1 MLPRVSTA
9 TRAPDDAAPLPFR
22 DGEIIA
28 GKYEVERILGQG
40 GMGIVVSAHHIA
52 LQQKVAIKLLLP
64 ASMSVPGAA
73 PRFLRE
79 ARSAA
84 AIQSE
89 HVARVLDVGTLDS
102 GQPFM
107 VMEYLTGSD
116 LGGVLHRTGRLPITD
131 AVDYVLQACEAIAEA
146 HARGIVH
153 RDLKPDNVFLTRRA
167 DGSSLVK
174 ILDFGLSKPAM
185 EELSGAATPSLTGAN
200 MVAGSPQ
207 YMSPEQVR
215 SLKNVDH
222 RTDVWSLGVLLYEL
236 LTGQRPFEADTI
248 AGVFAKIA
256 ADAPLRPRTL
266 RPDMPPSLEAVV
278 MRCLEKDLSLR
289 TQDVA
294 SLATGLEPHAPPA
307 SRTSVE
313 RIVRLG
319 APAGRAALSHP
330 VATSAP
336 QQPSGAD
343 SMEADIPTMAAPDGY
358 GAPGASPPAP
368 VHSAVQDLSRP
379 PVGGPSGASR
389 PLVGGDPSGPPFDR
403 ASGVSRPLVGGD
415 PSGPPFDV
423 QSGVSAGHAS
433 DSHNLYSSPSA
444 EAQNPSLRARKPD
457 MGSVGLELAAVRSVH
472 PAERGRV
479 SSRPSLDEA
488 PPPPIGD
495 LRLGGPIGML
505 VVAILVAAA
514 DMVLARTQGSPVSF
528 GPVTALWL
536 AGPLAIAGAIWLVAR
551 ILNR

>member
-1 MLPRVSTA
+1 MLAAVTTA
-9 TRAPDDAAPLPFR
+9 TRAPEAPSLPFR

-28 GKYEVERILGQG
+28 GKYEVERVLGQG
-40 GMGIVVSAHHIA
+40 GMGVVVSAHHIA

-64 ASMSVPGAA
+64 TSMGIPGAA

-79 ARSAA
+79 ARSAV

-116 LGGVLHRTGRLPITD
+116 LGAVLRKTGRLPMSE

-153 RDLKPDNVFLTRRA
+153 RDLKPDNIFLTRRA

-185 EELSGAATPSLTGAN
+185 EETDGSATPSLTGAN

-222 RTDVWSLGVLLYEL
+222 RTDIWSLGVLLYEL

-266 RPDMPPSLEAVV
+266 RPEMPPSLETVV
-278 MRCLEKDLSLR
+278 MRCLEKDIPLR
-289 TQDVA
+289 IQDVPA
-294 SLATGLEPHAPPA
+294 LATALLPFAPPA

-319 APAGRAALSHP
+319 APSLRALMVSPATPSLAPAGP
-330 VATSAP
+330 
-336 QQPSGAD
+336 D
-343 SMEADIPTMAAPDGY
+343 SMEVDIPTMAAPTDHVP
-358 GAPGASPPAP
+358 GAPPPALP
-368 VHSAVQDLSRP
+368 S
-379 PVGGPSGASR
+379 PSGLPAAHS
-389 PLVGGDPSGPPFDR
+389 
-403 ASGVSRPLVGGD
+403 
-415 PSGPPFDV
+415 
-423 QSGVSAGHAS
+423 SAPHGM
-433 DSHNLYSSPSA
+433 LSSPSA
-444 EAQNPSLRARKPD
+444 EVENPLLRSRAAD
-457 MGSVGLELAAVRSVH
+457 MLSIGLELASLQSPH
-472 PAERGRV
+472 PVERARLA
-479 SSRPSLDEA
+479 SRPPVEEE
-488 PPPPIGD
+488 PPPAVELHLGRPIAV
-495 LRLGGPIGML
+495 L

-514 DMVLARTQGSPVSF
+514 DMVLARIQGTQVSF
-528 GPVTALWL
+528 GPVTPLWL
-536 AGPLAIAGAIWLVAR
+536 AGPLAVAGSIWLVLVLLKR
-551 ILNR
+551 

>member
-1 MLPRVSTA
+1 MSTA

-64 ASMSVPGAA
+64 SSMSVPGAA

-116 LGGVLHRTGRLPITD
+116 LGGVLQRTGRLPITD

-215 SLKNVDH
+215 SLKSVDH
-222 RTDVWSLGVLLYEL
+222 RTDVWSLGVILYEL

-256 ADAPLRPRTL
+256 ADAPLRPRAL

-294 SLATGLEPHAPPA
+294 SLATGLAPHAPPA

-319 APAGRAALSHP
+319 APAGRAALSSP
-330 VATSAP
+330 VAASAP
-336 QQPSGAD
+336 PQSNGAD
-343 SMEADIPTMAAPDGY
+343 SMEEDIPTMAAPDGY
-358 GAPGASPPAP
+358 GAAAAPPPAP
-368 VHSAVQDLSRP
+368 VHSAAHDLPRASA
-379 PVGGPSGASR
+379 GGPSGAPR
-389 PLVGGDPSGPPFDR
+389 PVVGSGQSGPPFDPVTG
-403 ASGVSRPLVGGD
+403 AQRPLAGIGSGQ
-415 PSGPPFDV
+415 SGPPFDPV
-423 QSGVSAGHAS
+423 TGAPAARGS
-433 DSHNLYSSPSA
+433 DSHNMYSSPSA
-444 EAQNPSLRARKPD
+444 EAQNPSLRPRKSD
-457 MGSVGLELAAVRSVH
+457 MDSLGLELAAAPSLH
-472 PAERGRV
+472 PAQRGRIA
-479 SSRPSLDEA
+479 SRPPLDERPA
-488 PPPPIGD
+488 PPIGD

-514 DMVLARTQGSPVSF
+514 DMVLARTQGSQVSF
-528 GPVTALWL
+528 GPVTPLWL
-536 AGPLAIAGAIWLVAR
+536 AGPLAIAGAIWLVTR